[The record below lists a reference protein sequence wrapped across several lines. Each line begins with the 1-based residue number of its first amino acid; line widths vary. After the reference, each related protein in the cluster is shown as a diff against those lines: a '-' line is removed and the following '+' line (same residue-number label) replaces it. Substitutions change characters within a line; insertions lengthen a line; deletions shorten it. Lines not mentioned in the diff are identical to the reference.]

1 LLLLRGLCWLSS
13 ICKQLQLQRQ
23 QAAEVVGV
31 SAATAVAMHSMIG
44 SGMEFGK
51 HFDCVLC
58 MMVHVIGFF
67 GAAWREQQA
76 GLSFSSTGQLAQLS

>member
-1 LLLLRGLCWLSS
+1 
-13 ICKQLQLQRQ
+13 
-23 QAAEVVGV
+23 
-31 SAATAVAMHSMIG
+31 MHSMIG